1 MRPLLLATALLAL
14 AACDRPQAAQTAA
27 AAPSKPAL
35 SGLSLDADGVPR
47 IRPGLWEV
55 VKTDGGET
63 ETTRECTGAEADA
76 ELRDMLT
83 RRSPDCKV
91 QRSGG
96 AHGVKVVS
104 DCVQSGVKIQTTFS
118 MTGSDTA
125 YDMRLGMF
133 VVKPDGGRDGGE
145 MVAKARWI
153 GACPAGVQPGQT
165 LEP

>member
-1 MRPLLLATALLAL
+1 MRPLLISAALLAL
-14 AACDRPQAAQTAA
+14 AACGKPEAAQTT
-27 AAPSKPAL
+27 AAPAKAVL
-35 SGLSLDADGVPR
+35 SSLTLGADGVPR
-47 IRPGLWEV
+47 IRPGLWQV

-63 ETTRECTGAEADA
+63 ETTRECTGAEANA
-76 ELRDMLT
+76 QLREMLT
-83 RRSPDCKV
+83 RQNPDCKV

-96 AHGVKVVS
+96 AGGLKMIS
-104 DCVQSGVKIQTTFS
+104 DCVQSGVKIQTTFA